1 MLKQSSVGIQQSDTE
16 ISKDDQMKINQFSKC
31 NMKFNETKIEIKAL
45 KDELE
50 NLQDAMSSIEE
61 SMGDPLKLFIGEAL
75 ISVDEDAATGYT
87 EKITEEK
94 QEKLEELTDKLDEYE
109 SEMKNLKSFL
119 YARFGGSINLDENK

>member
-1 MLKQSSVGIQQSDTE
+1 MLKAGMQSDTE
-16 ISKDDQMKINQFSKC
+16 ISRDDQMKINAFSRA
-31 NMKFNETKIEIKAL
+31 NMKFNEKRIEIKAL

-75 ISVDEDAATGYT
+75 IDVDEDAATGYT

-94 QEKLEELTDKLDEYE
+94 QEKLEELQDKMDEYE
-109 SEMKNLKSFL
+109 TEMKSLKSFL